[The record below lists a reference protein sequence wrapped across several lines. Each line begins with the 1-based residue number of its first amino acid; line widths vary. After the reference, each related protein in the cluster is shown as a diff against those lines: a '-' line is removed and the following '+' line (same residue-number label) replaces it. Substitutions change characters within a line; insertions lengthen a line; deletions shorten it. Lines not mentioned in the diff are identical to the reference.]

1 MNTIALETTADR
13 YIISVDKL
21 AIKKETIDAL
31 IDRIR
36 LEYLAEKIDFQDD
49 IEELGEEIKAT
60 WWKNNKT
67 RILGMVEEYEKNHH

>member
-21 AIKKETIDAL
+21 VIKKETIDAL

-49 IEELGEEIKAT
+49 IEELGEKIKAT
-60 WWKNNKT
+60 WWKNNKA
-67 RILGMVEEYEKNHH
+67 RILEMVEDYEKN